1 MQTLPV
7 QCLQDITQ
15 HGYGK
20 AAQCSRKQRRADLQ
34 EDHDGGG
41 GESLWQEP
49 CTEGKHSQ
57 PYAQPALTYT
67 PLPPVLPPLSQ
78 PIPPRN
84 SRRLLDVTR

>member
-1 MQTLPV
+1 MQTLAV

-67 PLPPVLPPLSQ
+67 PLPLLPLPSLS
-78 PIPPRN
+78 PPHRGIAGGF
-84 SRRLLDVTR
+84 